1 MKTPM
6 KITGLKFGR
15 LTVLKYTHINNDG
28 KACFDCLCDCGTIK
42 NISGKNLRSGNTKSC
57 GCLNIERIGSLN
69 LKHGGCSGGKTPEYF
84 IWRSIIERCTN
95 PNNKDYKYYG
105 GRGINI
111 CPEWRYDFKR
121 FILEMGRQPSGL
133 TIDRI
138 DNNKWYSKENCRWV
152 SQKTQNN
159 NSRNNTIL
167 TFNNKSHTISEWGSL
182 LNINPGTIS
191 MRLFRKWS
199 VMDSLTKPVL

>member
-6 KITGLKFGR
+6 KITGLKFGN

-28 KACFDCLCDCGTIK
+28 KACFDCLCDCGVIK
-42 NISGKNLRSGNTKSC
+42 NISGKNLKSGNTKSC
-57 GCLNIERIGSLN
+57 GCIKTERIRSLN

-121 FILEMGRQPSGL
+121 FILEMGRRPSGL

-167 TFNNKSHTISEWGSL
+167 TFNNKSHTISEWGGI

-199 VMDSLTKPVL
+199 VMDSLTKSVL